1 MRTQAAI
8 DCRKSLIERFGMD
21 PHAPFVDVAR
31 RLIDTDHLLVECDV
45 STRPGALA
53 FLTAYHRVSQ
63 FRPVRP
69 MPEEFRT

>member
-21 PHAPFVDVAR
+21 RNAPFVDVAR
-31 RLIDTDHLLVECDV
+31 RLIDEDHLLVECDV

-53 FLTAYHRVSQ
+53 FLTAYSRVSKY
-63 FRPVRP
+63 RAIRP
-69 MPEEFRT
+69 MPAEFRN

>member
-21 PHAPFVDVAR
+21 RNAPFVDVAK
-31 RLIDTDHLLVECDV
+31 RLIDEDHLLVECDV

-53 FLTAYHRVSQ
+53 FLAAYGRVSKH
-63 FRPVRP
+63 RAVRP
-69 MPEEFRT
+69 LPEGFR